1 MAFSLAASL
10 SCVASL
16 YYLRYFSLAL
26 CFPHFNNNF
35 FSPLHIQF
43 STRNE
48 TRQSSQKAK
57 RDIAWEKACIEKELA
72 SMACEDLYA
81 RTLRR
86 MELDQHLQATIMV
99 QSLLRKRQ
107 AETISERRKVL
118 SMTESQRLIGRK
130 ILFVEVNRLSV
141 SALLRAF

>member
-1 MAFSLAASL
+1 
-10 SCVASL
+10 
-16 YYLRYFSLAL
+16 
-26 CFPHFNNNF
+26 
-35 FSPLHIQF
+35 
-43 STRNE
+43 
-48 TRQSSQKAK
+48 
-57 RDIAWEKACIEKELA
+57 
-72 SMACEDLYA
+72 MACEDLYA